1 MLSAIVM
8 IPLIGS
14 WIIMMTSNIM
24 ISKLVSLISSFIVL
38 LIYGII
44 WVEHNSNNNYY
55 QIIGNDNSYYPLN
68 MGIDS
73 ISLYMIGITI
83 ILIPICILSTWSTV
97 KENVKLYLILL
108 LGLETIL
115 ILVFVLLDILLFYI
129 SFEASLIPMFLIIG
143 IYGSR
148 ERKIYA
154 AYQFFLITLL
164 GSLLMLM
171 AIIILYSQI
180 GVTDYQILSIS
191 NISKEREYL
200 LWLALFISFAVKT
213 PLVPLHL
220 WLPEAHSEANIAGSI
235 ILAGVLLK
243 LAGYGFLRYS
253 INILP
258 EGSIY
263 YLPLVYGLSIISI
276 IYSSLTTLRQIDM
289 KKIIAYSSIGHMGI
303 VLLGIFSYSIEGI
316 EGSMILMIGHGLVSP
331 GLFII
336 VTILYDRY
344 HSRIIKYYRGV
355 VSTSPLL
362 GIVFLILTLANMAVP
377 LTSNFVGELLCFMG
391 AFQTNPIATIIATI
405 GIILGGAYSI
415 WFYNRITFGERS
427 VYLREIEEAD
437 MNRREWSQ
445 ILPLLILILILG
457 IYPNIVLETLH
468 VAVSNIYYSIKLKGL
483 IGY

>member
-1 MLSAIVM
+1 M
-8 IPLIGS
+8 I
-14 WIIMMTSNIM
+14 TSNVV
-24 ISKLVSLISSFIVL
+24 ISKIIGLISSLVVL
-38 LIYGII
+38 VIYGIM
-44 WVEHNSNNNYY
+44 WGKHNSNNNYL
-55 QIIGNDNSYYPLN
+55 QIIENDNSYYPLS

-83 ILIPICILSTWSTV
+83 ILIPICILSTWSSV
-97 KENVKLYLILL
+97 KENVKLYLVLL
-108 LGLETIL
+108 LGLEAIL

-129 SFEASLIPMFLIIG
+129 TFESSLIPMYLIIG

-171 AIIILYSQI
+171 GIIILYSQI
-180 GVTDYQILSIS
+180 GVTDYQILAIS

-213 PLVPLHL
+213 PLVPFHL

-243 LAGYGFLRYS
+243 LAGYGLIRYS

-263 YLPLVYGLSIISI
+263 FIPLVYGLSVISI

-316 EGSMILMIGHGLVSP
+316 EGSIILMIGHGLVSP
-331 GLFII
+331 GLFMI
-336 VTILYDRY
+336 VTVLYDRY

-355 VSTSPLL
+355 VVTSPLL
-362 GIVFLILTLANMAVP
+362 AIVFFILTLSNMAVP

-391 AFQTNPIATIIATI
+391 AFQTNPIATILATT

-415 WFYNRITFGERS
+415 WFYNRIVFGERS
-427 VYLREIEEAD
+427 VYLREIEEPD
-437 MNRREWSQ
+437 MNRREWSG
-445 ILPLLILILILG
+445 ILPLLILIMIIG
-457 IYPNIVLETLH
+457 IYPNIILETLH
-468 VAVSNIYYSIKLKGL
+468 VAVSNIFYSIKLKGL
-483 IGY
+483 IASS

>member
-1 MLSAIVM
+1 MGMLIM
-8 IPLIGS
+8 IPMIAS

-24 ISKLVSLISSFIVL
+24 VSKMIGLISTLIVL
-38 LIYGII
+38 VIYVGI
-44 WVEHNSNNNYY
+44 WGRYSSNNNNF
-55 QIIGNDNSYYPLN
+55 QMIEIDNSGYYPIN

-73 ISLYMIGITI
+73 ISLYMVGITI
-83 ILIPICILSTWSTV
+83 ILIPICIISTWSTV
-97 KENVKLYLILL
+97 KENVKLYLVLL

-129 SFEASLIPMFLIIG
+129 TFEASLIPMYLIIG

-171 AIIILYSQI
+171 GIIILYSQI
-180 GVTDYQILSIS
+180 GVTDYQVLSIS
-191 NISKEREYL
+191 NISKEREYI
-200 LWLALFISFAVKT
+200 LWLGLFISFAVKT
-213 PLVPLHL
+213 PLVPVHL

-263 YLPLVYGLSIISI
+263 FLPLVYGLSIISI

-289 KKIIAYSSIGHMGI
+289 KKIIAYSSIGHMGV

-316 EGSMILMIGHGLVSP
+316 EGSIILMIGHGLVSP

-344 HSRIIKYYRGV
+344 HSRVIKYYRGV
-355 VSTSPLL
+355 GGRSPLFA
-362 GIVFLILTLANMAVP
+362 IIFFVFTLANMAVP

-391 AFQTNPIATIIATI
+391 AATTNPIATILGTT
-405 GIILGGAYSI
+405 GIILSGAYSI

-427 VYLREIEEAD
+427 VYLTEEAD
-437 MNRREWSQ
+437 INRREWASL
-445 ILPLLILILILG
+445 LPLLILILILG

-468 VAVSNIYYSIKLKGL
+468 VAVSNLFYSIKLKGL